1 MVKTSGDGVLAEFAS
16 VVDAM
21 RCANVIQ
28 RAMAERDLD
37 IAEERLY

>member
-1 MVKTSGDGVLAEFAS
+1 VLAEFAS